1 MLRNRA
7 TAEGTAAYA
16 RRHPGLPGNFRP
28 MLGGLNVSSIGIG
41 TYLGD
46 PDDETDAAY
55 VEAIE
60 AALLGGINLIDTAV
74 NYRFQRGERAV
85 GKVLAELIGS
95 GALRREEVVVA
106 TKGGYLTFDGAMPPN
121 PRAWFEEHFV
131 RSGLVGPQ
139 DLVEG
144 AHCITPRY
152 LGAMLEMSRSNLGL
166 HHRHLLPAQSRNPAR
181 HGRARR
187 VSRPDT
193 SRVRVSRAAGGR
205 GRDRSL
211 RHRDPER
218 LSGRRQRT
226 PVPPDGGASENRPRD
241 RRPRPS
247 FPRRPAS
254 VQSCDAGG
262 ADARQ
267 PAASGPPRHDAARGS
282 RLRPR
287 RMRQRIAPARA
298 ARARAAADRGRGV
311 RGAEHRRAA
320 RGAVRAL
327 GAGNQRGAGRN
338 EVGGAREGN
347 PGGRALPARLHRGLF
362 QVVHAEQ
369 ERVSQL
375 RTGRK
380 GLSVLPAKDLVPAS
394 PALGRPTADA
404 VGR

>member
-121 PRAWFEEHFV
+121 PQAWFEEHFV

-166 HHRHLLPAQSRNPAR
+166 DTIDIYYLHNPETQLATVARAEFLDRIRRAFEFLERQVDEGKIGVYGTATWNGYRVAASERQYLQMEELVKIAHEIAGRDHHFRVVQLPFNLAMPEALTLANQQLPD
-181 HGRARR
+181 RR
-187 VSRPDT
+187 GT
-193 SRVRVSRAAGGR
+193 TLRAAVGFGLAVCASASLLQGR
-205 GRDRSL
+205 LARGLPPIVAEAFEGLSTDAQRAVQFVRSAPGINVAL
-211 RHRDPER
+211 VGMKSAAHVKEI
-218 LSGRRQRT
+218 LA
-226 PVPPDGGASENRPRD
+226 GAHCP
-241 RRPRPS
+241 
-247 FPRRPAS
+247 PAS
-254 VQSCDAGG
+254 IEAF
-262 ADARQ
+262 
-267 PAASGPPRHDAARGS
+267 S
-282 RLRPR
+282 RLFTPSRS
-287 RMRQRIAPARA
+287 A
-298 ARARAAADRGRGV
+298 
-311 RGAEHRRAA
+311 
-320 RGAVRAL
+320 
-327 GAGNQRGAGRN
+327 
-338 EVGGAREGN
+338 
-347 PGGRALPARLHRGLF
+347 
-362 QVVHAEQ
+362 
-369 ERVSQL
+369 
-375 RTGRK
+375 
-380 GLSVLPAKDLVPAS
+380 
-394 PALGRPTADA
+394 
-404 VGR
+404 